1 MGTGRAAA
9 AAGAVPSGVQA
20 SLVARLDRLS
30 SVRDVAQAG
39 AVLGREFAYDLV
51 AEVSG
56 LPEPGLRE
64 ALDRRL
70 ATADL
75 VQRRGVPPDAV
86 YAFRHALLQDAAHGT
101 LLRERR
107 RELHCRAAD
116 SIERLRPRLRNA
128 KRRC

>member
-1 MGTGRAAA
+1 M
-9 AAGAVPSGVQA
+9 PSGVQA

-64 ALDRRL
+64 ALDRL
-70 ATADL
+70 AAADL

-107 RELHCRAAD
+107 RELHRRAAD